1 MIFNWKKQRTQG
13 LMAAS
18 LYEPLT
24 DTEQRELNRALEGDA
39 ALRSEYESM
48 RRLVRG
54 IPETTAGPV
63 PDLLPLLHERLN
75 AAPRRNPASLFAYG
89 AAAILLVAVS
99 LGVWYANRSG
109 AVSERATPVKMA
121 TADTLVSQALAEAE
135 TLLAKNDFP
144 AALDVLRKAIS
155 RQPGD
160 AQAGKAQWLVADCA
174 FKLKRYPDAYA
185 ACNQLFAS
193 YSSWLE
199 NDTTIRTQAINL
211 RDLLEEAKQVDFASL
226 QAFDAAKRDRT
237 NTFAAL
243 EKVAANY
250 AKYQGAEQYALGD
263 LVAKE
268 MAATVA
274 LDAGIDI
281 ATPAGALAA
290 YQRAH
295 DRCTSPV
302 AVALLDMKIGDTY
315 VDTLHDRASA
325 QEHYRRAAENP
336 MLASLA
342 AKALDRLK

>member
-18 LYEPLT
+18 LYEPLS
-24 DTEQRELNRALEGDA
+24 DAEQRELDRALEVDA
-39 ALRSEYESM
+39 ALRSEYESI

-54 IPETTAGPV
+54 IPETMAGPV
-63 PDLLPLLHERLN
+63 PDLLPLLHKRLG
-75 AAPRRNPASLFAYG
+75 AAPRGNATFHLAYG

-99 LGVWYANRSG
+99 LGVWYANRGG
-109 AVSERATPVKMA
+109 AASERAAPVKMA

-135 TLLAKNDFP
+135 TLLAKNDLPTAFE
-144 AALDVLRKAIS
+144 VLRKAVS

-185 ACNQLFAS
+185 ACNRLFTS

-199 NDTTIRTQAINL
+199 NDAAIRAQAINL
-211 RDLLEEAKQVDFASL
+211 RDLLEEARQVDFASL

-250 AKYQGAEQYALGD
+250 AKYQGTEQYALGD

-268 MAATVA
+268 MAAAVA

-290 YQRAH
+290 YQQAH

-302 AVALLDMKIGDTY
+302 VVALLDMKIGDTY
-315 VDTLHDRASA
+315 IDNLHDRAA
-325 QEHYRRAAENP
+325 AREHYRRAAENP

-342 AKALDRLK
+342 TKALDRLK